1 MKCPYCVQGHSKVI
15 DTREVGDAIRRRREC
30 LECGQRFTTYERVAS
45 INLVVVKRDGR
56 REDFDREKLLK
67 GIRTACHKRPIPEE
81 TLEQV
86 ATEIESKLYRLGKA
100 EIPSEVIGELVME
113 RLRDLDDVA
122 YVRFASVYR
131 HFHDV
136 DSLAAEI
143 EALKQRRQRE
153 EEMKRQLRLAL

>member
-1 MKCPYCVQGHSKVI
+1 M
-15 DTREVGDAIRRRREC
+15 
-30 LECGQRFTTYERVAS
+30 ECGQRFTTYERIAS

-56 REDFDREKLLK
+56 REDFDREKLLN
-67 GIRTACHKRPIPEE
+67 GIRTACHKRPIPTE

-86 ATEIESKLYRLGKA
+86 AAEIEAKLYRLGKA

-143 EALKQRRQRE
+143 EALKRRKQRE